1 MFYNITMF
9 ESAKTR
15 NIFLILFTL
24 LLIGAGVIF
33 YMYRQINTLKMNP
46 EEKVNDEVAQVIEKV
61 GKLTVLPSDEE
72 PTVATVTNLDRLKDQ
87 VFFTNAQ
94 VGDKVLIYQ
103 VSRKAILYNP
113 SLDKIIEISSIN
125 LNVQTPSTVSNS
137 IATSTPK
144 TSKP

>member
-1 MFYNITMF
+1 MLYNITMF
-9 ESAKTR
+9 ESVKTR
-15 NIFLILFTL
+15 NIFFILFTL
-24 LLIGAGVIF
+24 LLIGVGVIF

-46 EEKVNDEVAQVIEKV
+46 EEKVKDEIAQVIEKV
-61 GKLTVLPSDEE
+61 GKLTVLPGDEE

-125 LNVQTPSTVSNS
+125 LGIKTPTSVTNSTL
-137 IATSTPK
+137 
-144 TSKP
+144 KP